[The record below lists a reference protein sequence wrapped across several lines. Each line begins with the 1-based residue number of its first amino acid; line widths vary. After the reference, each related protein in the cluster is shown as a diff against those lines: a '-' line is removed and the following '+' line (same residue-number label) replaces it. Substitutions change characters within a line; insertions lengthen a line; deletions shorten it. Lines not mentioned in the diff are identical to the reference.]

1 MKTSYFI
8 GLAILFVV
16 LTLISGICELD
27 YAKSTGS
34 ITLLESLMKPDIPSY
49 FNPIGA
55 VVAYVTVAWGYVQT
69 LWSMLWFDYSFFT
82 GGWIWIRYI
91 FFIPVSL
98 GLVLTLV
105 LSVFRGVGSN

>member
-8 GLAILFVV
+8 GLSILFVV

-27 YAKSTGS
+27 YAKSIGS
-34 ITLLESLMKPDIPSY
+34 ITHLEALMKPDIPSY
-49 FNPIGA
+49 NNPIGA
-55 VVAYVTVAWGYVQT
+55 VAAYITVAWSYVQT
-69 LWSMLWFDYSFFT
+69 LWSMLWFDYAFFD

-91 FFIPVSL
+91 FFIPISI

-105 LSVFRGVGSN
+105 LSIFKGVGSN